1 MSESKQHK
9 CQGRLHSSSSV
20 KPYLV
25 DCQQMWQIT
34 AIGKHTVAQHQR
46 WFAAGSFHRNVP
58 RALPVSDTTY
68 IVNSKLLSLTFSHF
82 DNKYEWKVCV
92 LWILQQTG
100 SYPKGSAGVISV
112 SPLVWEDIQ
121 L

>member
-46 WFAAGSFHRNVP
+46 WFAAGSSHRNVP
-58 RALPVSDTTY
+58 RALPASGTTY
-68 IVNSKLLSLTFSHF
+68 IVNSKLLSLTFSHS
-82 DNKYEWKVCV
+82 DNKYEWKVCAF
-92 LWILQQTG
+92 WILLQTG